1 MPVPAMC
8 GPEVK
13 LTSRPVSL
21 MANSASRRASA
32 CDFSSASF
40 LLAVSA
46 ALLAALYPAWR
57 LSRMQ
62 AAEAL
67 RGE

>member
-1 MPVPAMC
+1 MHIDP
-8 GPEVK
+8 GPF
-13 LTSRPVSL
+13 
-21 MANSASRRASA
+21 AQA
-32 CDFSSASF
+32 F

-46 ALLAALYPAWR
+46 ALLAGLYPAWR
-57 LSRMQ
+57 LSQMQ

>member
-1 MPVPAMC
+1 
-8 GPEVK
+8 
-13 LTSRPVSL
+13 
-21 MANSASRRASA
+21 
-32 CDFSSASF
+32 
-40 LLAVSA
+40 VSA
-46 ALLAALYPAWR
+46 ALLAAVYPAWR